1 MSSEAFETCIVI
13 EEYIPREANFNLES
27 LIGLS
32 NDFPHSIVDPPVAKE
47 PMNRF

>member
-1 MSSEAFETCIVI
+1 
-13 EEYIPREANFNLES
+13 LES

-47 PMNRF
+47 PMNRFW